1 MSGKHPYEAV
11 GLRPDGDSFTVE
23 VLGCQTE
30 EEDIGQL

>member
-1 MSGKHPYEAV
+1 MSEKHPYEAV

-30 EEDIGQL
+30 EEDIG